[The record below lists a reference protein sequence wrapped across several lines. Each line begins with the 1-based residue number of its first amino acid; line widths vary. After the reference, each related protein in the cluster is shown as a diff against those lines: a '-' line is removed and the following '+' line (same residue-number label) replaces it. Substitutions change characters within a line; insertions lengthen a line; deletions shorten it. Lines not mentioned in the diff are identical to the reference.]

1 MDVSWLKIM
10 NRVSK
15 KELNVFFYL
24 VLLTIIFLFNW
35 VNFRHSWYDASVG
48 AIEALMLREGRELYS
63 GLVIQQPPFAF
74 ILTYLLGLPG
84 DKFLSAAL
92 YIQFGCYVIT
102 PALLLYL
109 SFIARLRMF
118 STLCLTGAALS
129 LTGFPLW
136 NIYHIT
142 TYTTLAA
149 ALLFIVCA
157 LAFIAENKK
166 LNLNLPIIIAT
177 FLCAF
182 TNQYY
187 LPLCLPV
194 AAVALSAKT
203 DKTDKTEARSGSIA
217 GLIVLGVLSI
227 FLIFF
232 FWTNIPDAIDIL
244 VASSYA
250 NISKHASNPLQSLIE
265 PVISAGKMNFG
276 EWIKQGHFFAL
287 ALWFNFFLFLD
298 SLRSKVPSRLMQGT
312 QAALLFSLLILSRH
326 YGFSRTITL
335 CGPLFLFLFF
345 LTAIEFEKTQKKSF
359 QYSMNVICAFI
370 LFSFSLKSIKTA
382 MDTAYWVEVDFHRNE
397 KVLMQKE
404 YAKVFSDAAAVLNNH
419 RSCMIVSAGIKYPS
433 MYIIGRGNWIYYLV
447 DAIPAWKYTILE
459 DTLLQKKHFDEVL
472 DKVRLIPSGKCIAR
486 FGFGNLNS
494 NTETEFRASL
504 EKILESHFKLV
515 DRAEGLKIYMRK

>member
-1 MDVSWLKIM
+1 
-10 NRVSK
+10 
-15 KELNVFFYL
+15 
-24 VLLTIIFLFNW
+24 
-35 VNFRHSWYDASVG
+35 
-48 AIEALMLREGRELYS
+48 
-63 GLVIQQPPFAF
+63 
-74 ILTYLLGLPG
+74 
-84 DKFLSAAL
+84 
-92 YIQFGCYVIT
+92 
-102 PALLLYL
+102 
-109 SFIARLRMF
+109 MF

-129 LTGFPLW
+129 LTGYPLS
-136 NIYHIT
+136 NIYHVT

-166 LNLNLPIIIAT
+166 LNLNVPIVIAT

-203 DKTDKTEARSGSIA
+203 DKTEVRSGTIV
-217 GLIVLGVLSI
+217 GLIVLVVLSI

-244 VASSYA
+244 VTSSYA
-250 NISKHASNPLQSLIE
+250 NISKHSSNPLLSLIE
-265 PVISAGKMNFG
+265 PVTSAGRMNFG
-276 EWIKQGHFFAL
+276 KWIKQGHFFAL
-287 ALWFNFFLFLD
+287 ALWFNFFLFLG

-312 QAALLFSLLILSRH
+312 QVSLLFSLLILSRH

-345 LTAIEFEKTQKKSF
+345 LTAVELEKTRKQKSF
-359 QYSMNVICAFI
+359 QYSMNVICVFI
-370 LFSFSLKSIKTA
+370 LFLFYLKSIKTA
-382 MDTAYWVEVDFHRNE
+382 MDTAYWAEVDFPRNE
-397 KVLMQKE
+397 KVLMQKD

-419 RSCMIVSAGIKYPS
+419 RSCMIISGGIKYPS

-459 DTLLQKKHFDEVL
+459 DTLLQKKHFDDVL
-472 DKVRLIPSGKCIAR
+472 DKVRLIPSGKCVAR

-494 NTETEFRASL
+494 NTEVEFNASL
-504 EKILESHFKLV
+504 KKILESNFRLV
-515 DRAEGLKIYMRK
+515 DRVEGLEIYMRK